1 MLADLLSKF
10 WPHIALLAV
19 SLLAWHFDSRA
30 VANADTVRTQAENF
44 KSTQAAASVIAKQ
57 ALLHQQEFYEQK
69 AKESEDAHQ
78 KQLDDARSYADNYIA
93 THRLRTKAS
102 ERPSGTAAAS
112 AQGDGAAVSP
122 VVPADA
128 VVVSAGDVQVCTSA
142 VTYGIAAHNWAV
154 SIIPPPAK

>member
-1 MLADLLSKF
+1 MLADLLSRF
-10 WPHIALLAV
+10 WSHVALLAV

-44 KSTQAAASVIAKQ
+44 INAQNAASVIAKQ
-57 ALLHQQEFYEQK
+57 ALLHQQEFYEHK

-112 AQGDGAAVSP
+112 AQGDGSAIPP
-122 VVPADA
+122 VMPTDA
-128 VVVSAGDVQVCTSA
+128 VVVSAGDVQACTDA
-142 VTYGIAAHNWAV
+142 VTYAIDAHNWAV
-154 SIIPPPAK
+154 TTFP